1 MPAAAPGQ
9 ALTPS
14 APDQAATGSIQSNA
28 HPPAGALA
36 PAPPQG
42 AVVAG
47 GDRPVIAAEQAQPAA
62 EASTLHR
69 LAPES
74 ASAGGFGLQV
84 CTLPS
89 ILYYHACRACQKRQG
104 ASADELQI

>member
-9 ALTPS
+9 ALTPC
-14 APDQAATGSIQSNA
+14 APDQAATGSIQSDA
-28 HPPAGALA
+28 HSPAGAPA
-36 PAPPQG
+36 PAPPQDA
-42 AVVAG
+42 AVAR
-47 GDRPVIAAEQAQPAA
+47 GDLPVNAAEQAQPAA

-89 ILYYHACRACQKRQG
+89 NVCYHACRACQKRQG

>member
-1 MPAAAPGQ
+1 MPAAVPEQ

-14 APDQAATGSIQSNA
+14 APDQAATGSIQSDA
-28 HPPAGALA
+28 HPPDGAPA
-36 PAPPQG
+36 PAPPQDA
-42 AVVAG
+42 AVAAG
-47 GDRPVIAAEQAQPAA
+47 DLPVSAAGQAQPAA

-89 ILYYHACRACQKRQG
+89 ILYFHACRACQKRQD
-104 ASADELQI
+104 ASADKLQI